1 MGARSD
7 ELARRLEAANDVLI
21 AAVRDAT
28 PSAWRRPVG
37 NGDERAAGVVAHH
50 VAADYAL
57 TLGWIQSVLDSGR
70 LPQLREED
78 VHAANAAHA
87 AANLDVGRESTA
99 ALLEVQ
105 GARLADLMR
114 SLDDANLA
122 LRSATEMLGR
132 RWQVDEL
139 CEAAV
144 RHVDVHTAAVLAA
157 A

>member
-1 MGARSD
+1 MGARSAD
-7 ELARRLEAANDVLI
+7 LAQRLEAANQVLV

-28 PSAWRRPVG
+28 PTAWRRPVG

-50 VAADYAL
+50 VAGDYAA
-57 TLGWIQSVLDSGR
+57 TLGWIRSVLESGH
-70 LPQLREED
+70 LPPLREED

-87 AANLDVGRESTA
+87 AANIDVERESTA
-99 ALLEVQ
+99 SLLEVQ

-114 SLDDANLA
+114 SLDDSA
-122 LRSATEMLGR
+122 LSVSSATEMLGR

-144 RHVDVHTAAVLAA
+144 RHVEVHTAAVLAA

>member
-1 MGARSD
+1 MGARSA
-7 ELARRLEAANDVLI
+7 ELARRLEAANQVLI
-21 AAVRDAT
+21 EAVRDAT
-28 PSAWRRPVG
+28 PTSWRRPVG
-37 NGDERAAGVVAHH
+37 DGDERAAGVVAHH

-57 TLGWIQSVLDSGR
+57 TLGWIQSVLESGR
-70 LPQLREED
+70 LPELQEAD

-105 GARLADLMR
+105 GARLAELMR
-114 SLDDANLA
+114 SLDDPA
-122 LRSATEMLGR
+122 LTLQSATAMLGR

-139 CEAAV
+139 CEAVV
-144 RHVDVHTAAVLAA
+144 RHVEVHTAAVLAA

>member
-7 ELARRLEAANDVLI
+7 DLARKLESANQVLI

-28 PSAWRRPVG
+28 PTAWRRPVG

-50 VAADYAL
+50 VAADYAQ
-57 TLGWIQSVLDSGR
+57 TLGWIQSVLDSGE
-70 LPQLREED
+70 LPPLREAD

-105 GARLADLMR
+105 GARLTELMR
-114 SLDDANLA
+114 SLDDSDLS
-122 LRSATEMLGR
+122 LRSATEMLGQ

-144 RHVDVHTAAVLAA
+144 RHVEVHTAAVLAVA
-157 A
+157 